1 VFGRG
6 TAAVVTVCVLALAGC
21 TFEGAGSTAPEATV
35 IETEIEMSAAPTTPA
50 SSAPASASPATN
62 PSASPSPSPSASP
75 SPSPSPTPVP
85 VKSPGQTLVS
95 MNISGGF
102 AGVGQ
107 SVVLRGDGT
116 VRADDSRKGAVV
128 RRTTATEF
136 KELRLL
142 LGDPALDDV
151 PDFTINVSAMDM
163 FQYEVRFE
171 GRTVRTDGSAEQP
184 PLDRLISALR
194 RFLPKG

>member
-1 VFGRG
+1 MFGRG
-6 TAAVVTVCVLALAGC
+6 TAAVVAVCVLALAGC
-21 TFEGAGSTAPEATV
+21 TFEGAGSTAPEAT
-35 IETEIEMSAAPTTPA
+35 EIGTDVEMSAAPTTPTP
-50 SSAPASASPATN
+50 SEPASASPTTG
-62 PSASPSPSPSASP
+62 PSA
-75 SPSPSPTPVP
+75 SPSPTPVP

-116 VRADDSRKGAVV
+116 VRADDSRKGSVV
-128 RRTTATEF
+128 RRTTAAEF

-151 PDFTINVSAMDM
+151 SDFTIDMSAMDM

-171 GRTVRTDGSAEQP
+171 GRTVHTDGSAEQP

-194 RFLPKG
+194 EFLPKG